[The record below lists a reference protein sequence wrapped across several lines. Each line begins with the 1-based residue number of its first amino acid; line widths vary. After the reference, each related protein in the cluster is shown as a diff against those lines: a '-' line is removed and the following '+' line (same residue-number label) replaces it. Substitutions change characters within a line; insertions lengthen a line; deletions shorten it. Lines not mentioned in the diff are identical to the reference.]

1 MTTAPACADLAP
13 LAAILARYPAEEPS
27 LIQVLQEVQRAYRYL
42 PCEVLAA
49 VAEALHLPLAR
60 VVSVATFYRAFA
72 HRPQGRLVVKVCTG
86 TACHIRG
93 AGLLLEALSRRLGVG
108 PGETTEDLGFTLETV
123 NCVGAC
129 AMAPVVIAG
138 ERYHGN
144 ARPAR
149 LDRIL
154 RDGGPR

>member
-1 MTTAPACADLAP
+1 MTPRACADTAP
-13 LAAILARYPAEEPS
+13 LAAILARYPAEESS
-27 LIQVLQEVQRAYRYL
+27 LIQILQEVQRAYRYL
-42 PCEVLAA
+42 PCDAVVA
-49 VAEALHLPLAR
+49 VAQALRLPLSR

-72 HRPQGRLVVKVCTG
+72 HRPQGRTVVKVCTG

-93 AGLLLEALSRRLGVG
+93 AGLLLESLRRRLGIG
-108 PGETTEDLGFTLETV
+108 PGETTADLGFTLQTV

-138 ERYHGN
+138 EHYHGHS
-144 ARPAR
+144 RQTG

-154 RDGGPR
+154 NNGGGK